1 MFASTEEAEKKVS
14 LKLVEFS
21 DPKFF
26 MQFGKDE
33 YFSQKHF
40 LSSTLHLVPH
50 SPLHHAD
57 THTHTHRHS

>member
-1 MFASTEEAEKKVS
+1 MGKGSLTVDEFKVLYGTFASVVFYAEEAVKKIS

-33 YFSQKHF
+33 
-40 LSSTLHLVPH
+40 
-50 SPLHHAD
+50 HH
-57 THTHTHRHS
+57 